1 MRDSFRRAQK
11 NAVTKSGQK
20 SKLIKK
26 WKFED
31 ELQFLKTHLK
41 ERESMSNIDTVSDYD
56 EDLFEAGNEIC
67 LPEKNTELD
76 IDTSCNDTYF
86 NNLSPNTSTPSPK
99 EFRQPILKNTLAT
112 MAKKKSKVSNPS
124 SETASSTLMKYI
136 LENKNEENL
145 NEKKESSA
153 IDQFLLSM
161 CSTVKEFSPYHQHL
175 AKTKIFSI
183 VSEIELENLRT
194 IQQQQLFNPR
204 SQSISNF
211 DVQPQVQAVA
221 PQMPPGQS
229 QHHLQSQI
237 NSLYPLQQRSENSQ
251 EGQNLTSSGTSY
263 FQHFQADT
271 DTI

>member
-20 SKLIKK
+20 SKLLKK

-31 ELQFLKTHLK
+31 ELQFLKTHMK
-41 ERESMSNIDTVSDYD
+41 ERESMSNIGTVSDED
-56 EDLFEAGNEIC
+56 EELFEADNEKC
-67 LPEKNTELD
+67 QPEKDTELD
-76 IDTSCNDTYF
+76 IDLSCNDDTYF
-86 NNLSPNTSTPSPK
+86 NDLSPSTSIPSPK
-99 EFRQPILKNTLAT
+99 EFRKPIVKNTL
-112 MAKKKSKVSNPS
+112 AKKKSKVSNYS

-136 LENKNEENL
+136 LEKKNEENL
-145 NEKKESSA
+145 EEKKESSA
-153 IDQFLLSM
+153 IDQFFLSM
-161 CSTVKEFSPYHQHL
+161 CSTVKQFSPYKQHL

-183 VSEIELENLRT
+183 VSEIELENLGS
-194 IQQQQLFNPR
+194 IQQQQLFYPR

-211 DVQPQVQAVA
+211 DLQPQVQAVT

-237 NSLYPLQQRSENSQ
+237 NSIYPLQHHSENSQ
-251 EGQNLTSSGTSY
+251 EAQNLTSSETSY

-271 DTI
+271 DRI